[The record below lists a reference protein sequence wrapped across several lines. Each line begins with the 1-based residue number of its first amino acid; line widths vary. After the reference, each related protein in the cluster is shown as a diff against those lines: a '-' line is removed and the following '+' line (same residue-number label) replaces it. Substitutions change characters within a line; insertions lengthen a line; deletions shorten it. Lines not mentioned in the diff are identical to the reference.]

1 MRKNASFSIAA
12 TILVLTTIFWAASG
26 ATKADKI
33 GLAHYSLTTLLTAQ
47 LEPIW

>member
-33 GLAHYSLTTLLTAQ
+33 GLAHYSLATLSTAQ

>member
-1 MRKNASFSIAA
+1 MRKDTSFASA
-12 TILVLTTIFWAASG
+12 TTMFVVTTIFWATSG

-33 GLAHYSLTTLLTAQ
+33 GLAHYNVTTLPAAQ

>member
-1 MRKNASFSIAA
+1 MRKNTSFSIAA
-12 TILVLTTIFWAASG
+12 TMLVLTTIFWAASG

-33 GLAHYSLTTLLTAQ
+33 GLAYYSVTILPTAQ

>member
-1 MRKNASFSIAA
+1 MRKNASFAIAA
-12 TILVLTTIFWAASG
+12 TMLVMTVFWAASG

-33 GLAHYSLTTLLTAQ
+33 GLAHYSVTTLPTTH